1 MTRGAERIPDVDFDE
16 HYRDRPAYREGH
28 LTDPPDL
35 SVYDVADEPSP
46 ADEPASQEDKPNDNS
61 TLPDEGEA
69 QDG

>member
-1 MTRGAERIPDVDFDE
+1 
-16 HYRDRPAYREGH
+16 

-35 SVYDVADEPSP
+35 SVYDVADEPGP
-46 ADEPASQEDKPNDNS
+46 ADESTSPEEPNEEPNDNS